1 MNLRI
6 RQYDALP
13 RNDRQK
19 VLIPMTLRRHLAGRS
34 GERRPKPL
42 SRNQVVDLDG
52 PLNGQ
57 DVQAVVGRV
66 SKPVKARHDQT
77 SPSLQRPPVVSS
89 FRFSRLL
96 LADAQVQDAI
106 ALPIYV
112 T

>member
-1 MNLRI
+1 MPCQEKGTKRHAEGINSHDT
-6 RQYDALP
+6 QTAPP
-13 RNDRQK
+13 RKKWRTEAK
-19 VLIPMTLRRHLAGRS
+19 ASESES
-34 GERRPKPL
+34 G
-42 SRNQVVDLDG
+42 SGDLDD

-57 DVQAVVGRV
+57 DEQEVVGRV